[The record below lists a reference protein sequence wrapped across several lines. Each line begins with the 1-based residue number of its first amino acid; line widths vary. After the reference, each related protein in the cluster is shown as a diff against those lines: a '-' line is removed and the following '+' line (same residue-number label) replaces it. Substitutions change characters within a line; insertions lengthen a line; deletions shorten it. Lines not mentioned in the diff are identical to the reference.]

1 MAIYFGYAL
10 GKRTTVILGS
20 FNTLKIE
27 RKPAALQRIGL
38 SRSTLHRKIQKRL
51 WCPPINLD
59 AHAVGFLEHETDE
72 LIVVHSNG
80 CSSEQLRELV
90 KNPDFERALLLGAE
104 S

>member
-10 GKRTTVILGS
+10 GKRTTVISGS

-38 SRSTLHRKIQKRL
+38 SRSTLQSRIQKFL
-51 WCPPINLD
+51 WCPPIKLD

-72 LIVVHSNG
+72 LIAAHRNG
-80 CSSEQLRELV
+80 YSPEQLRELV
-90 KNPDFERALLLGAE
+90 KTPDSERAMPTGANL
-104 S
+104 